1 MTTQTTTREALYS
14 YQNADYGSTRP
25 NIGGLVG
32 GLCIWL
38 LAVTVVVT
46 NLV

>member
-1 MTTQTTTREALYS
+1 MTTQTTTREALYA
-14 YQNADYGSTRP
+14 YENANYGSARP
-25 NIGGLVG
+25 NLAGMLG

-38 LAVTVVVT
+38 VAVTVVVT